1 MFDTLELGWKLEG
14 RKIETRQ
21 WEDGLYT
28 YFYSLDS
35 QFCEIQDTGYLLTKK
50 AAIFYFDDLYLFSP
64 IIPPWLGQFCFG
76 ATVDN
81 VKEGGYSQFWAHGVM
96 HGYT

>member
-14 RKIETRQ
+14 RKIEMRQ

-35 QFCEIQDTGYLLTKK
+35 QFCEIQDTGYLLAKK
-50 AAIFYFDDLYLFSP
+50 AAFSILMTYTFFP
-64 IIPPWLGQFCFG
+64 LLSLLGLGSFVLGPQLTMPRKEVIPSSGLM
-76 ATVDN
+76 
-81 VKEGGYSQFWAHGVM
+81 E
-96 HGYT
+96 